1 MIQAMFPNGRMEKLW
16 CKPRVRVIGMDNMT
30 TEGIKDILLRALDEI
45 DRMESAKEEFEKLRQ
60 GEREAMER
68 EVANYRAQVAEKDAL
83 IAETDARIAD
93 FEKELAKDKK

>member
-68 EVANYRAQVAEKDAL
+68 EVANYRAQVAE
-83 IAETDARIAD
+83 TDERIAAL
-93 FEKELAKDKK
+93 EKELAKRKKC